1 MKKKDVKRRIAI
13 LIFFLLISGCLQHS
27 ILPIKKEEYTPS
39 VPEDIFIIYSHRKGG
54 GSFYK
59 IGNYYGYDVQL
70 TMNGEVTIYTLYYR
84 WKYEVADKVK
94 ITGSDLNY
102 LDSLFKSTDFIN
114 LPESVPLNDSKE
126 LIQGEY
132 YQIAY
137 KPQNSKVFK
146 TVTITSVNS
155 KKEYFPPDFIK
166 LHGELYRII
175 FRNSTWKT
183 EPGQ

>member
-1 MKKKDVKRRIAI
+1 MSSFSD
-13 LIFFLLISGCLQHS
+13 G
-27 ILPIKKEEYTPS
+27 
-39 VPEDIFIIYSHRKGG
+39 IYGK
-54 GSFYK
+54 
-59 IGNYYGYDVQL
+59 
-70 TMNGEVTIYTLYYR
+70 
-84 WKYEVADKVK
+84 
-94 ITGSDLNY
+94 
-102 LDSLFKSTDFIN
+102 LFKSTDFIN

-175 FRNSTWKT
+175 FRNSTWKP